1 MNIASP
7 APLRTARLGLTG
19 GIGSGKSTVAQ
30 LLVQCG
36 ATLIDADQLSRSL
49 TGSGGAAMAA
59 IAQTFGA
66 EYVNAD
72 GALDR
77 DRMRALAFSQP
88 ASRKQL
94 EAIVHPLI
102 AQLSS
107 AQVDAAVASGQRLIV
122 FDIPLLVESR
132 DWRRKLDAVAVV
144 DCRVETQIS
153 RVMARNALAREAIE
167 NIIAAQASRS
177 ARRGAADVV
186 FYNDGLSLQALQSQV
201 QQVAAQFG
209 L

>member
-102 AQLSS
+102 AQLSA

-144 DCRVETQIS
+144 DCRVETQIN

-177 ARRGAADVV
+177 ARRAAADVV

>member
-1 MNIASP
+1 MNTSK
-7 APLRTARLGLTG
+7 LRPVRLGLTG

-36 ATLIDADQLSRSL
+36 ASLIDADQLSRSV
-49 TGSGGAAMAA
+49 TGPGGAAMAA
-59 IAQTFGA
+59 IAQTFGP

-88 ASRKQL
+88 ASRKKL

-102 AQLSS
+102 AQLT
-107 AQVDAAVASGQRLIV
+107 AFQVEAAVASGQRLIV
-122 FDIPLLVESR
+122 FDIPLLVESS
-132 DWRRKLDAVAVV
+132 DWRRKLDAIAVV
-144 DCRVETQIS
+144 DCRIETQIS
-153 RVMARNALAREAIE
+153 RVMARNALALDAIE
-167 NIIAAQASRS
+167 SIIAAQASRS
-177 ARRGAADVV
+177 ARRAAADVV
-186 FYNDGLSLQALQSQV
+186 LYNDALSLPALEIQVRQA
-201 QQVAAQFG
+201 AAQFG

>member
-1 MNIASP
+1 MSSSTP
-7 APLRTARLGLTG
+7 TLRTARLGLTG

-36 ATLIDADQLSRSL
+36 AALIDADQLSRSV
-49 TGSGGAAMAA
+49 TGAGGAAMAA
-59 IAQTFGA
+59 IAQAFGP
-66 EYVNAD
+66 EYANAD

-88 ASRKQL
+88 AARKQL

-102 AQLSS
+102 DQLT
-107 AQVDAAVASGQRLIV
+107 ADQVNAAIASGQRLIV
-122 FDIPLLVESR
+122 FDIPLLVESSN
-132 DWRRKLDAVAVV
+132 WRRKLDAIAVV

-153 RVMARNALAREAIE
+153 RVMARNALAPTAIE
-167 NIIAAQASRS
+167 SIIAAQASRS
-177 ARRGAADVV
+177 ARRAAADMV
-186 FYNDGLSLQALQSQV
+186 FYNDGLSLHALQVQV